1 MRKAVRVESNRKA
14 ILFVGATGILKLLTL
29 TASEIGAKR
38 RKGGRGGNWSE

>member
-29 TASEIGAKR
+29 AASERAKKR
-38 RKGGRGGNWSE
+38 QMLSE